1 METVER
7 HWVLD
12 LWENCLGRLHHSEQ
26 FAHRW
31 LLDTP
36 PTPICILPGWAR
48 GEECTQAMV
57 ALCVLELLRER
68 VGEERLR
75 EVVSSALRMAA

>member
-7 HWVLD
+7 HWVFD
-12 LWENCLGRLHHSEQ
+12 LWESCLGRLHRSEH
-26 FAHRW
+26 FSHRW
-31 LLDTP
+31 LLDSP
-36 PTPICILPGWAR
+36 QLAICVLPGWAQ

-75 EVVSSALRMAA
+75 EVVSSVLRLAA